1 MSLNQTIDGWRPRR
15 MLRRLADFLI
25 PPQCLTCG
33 LALAEPAAVC
43 PGCWRQLR
51 LIEAPCC
58 DVLGT
63 PFAYDQGEATVSP
76 AALADP
82 PEWNRARAAAA
93 YGEVAK
99 NLIHALKYRD
109 RHEAGLVMARLM
121 ARAGRALLADADAVL
136 PVPLHRLR
144 LWTRRYNQSAL
155 LAQRIAELAGLAYRP
170 ELLVRSRATRRQ
182 VGLDHDRR
190 RKNVLG
196 AFRVP
201 DAAKA
206 EVRGRRILLVDDVMT
221 TGATAGACA
230 KALKR
235 AGAKRVDVLVFAL
248 VLEPR
253 GIHI

>member
-1 MSLNQTIDGWRPRR
+1 MSLNETIDKLRPRR
-15 MLRRLADFLI
+15 MLRRIADFLI
-25 PPQCLTCG
+25 PPQCFTCG
-33 LALAEPAAVC
+33 QALSEPASVC
-43 PGCWRQLR
+43 ADCWRQLR
-51 LIEAPCC
+51 LIETPCC

-82 PEWNRARAAAA
+82 PSWDRARAAVA
-93 YGEVAK
+93 YGDVAK

-109 RHEAGLVMARLM
+109 RHEAALIMARLM
-121 ARAGRALLADADAVL
+121 ARAGAALFADADALL

-144 LWTRRYNQSAL
+144 LWSRRYNQSAL
-155 LAQRIAELAGLAYRP
+155 LARRVGAFSALAYRP
-170 ELLVRSRATRRQ
+170 EILIRSRATRRQ

-190 RKNVLG
+190 AKNVKG

-201 DAAKA
+201 EAAKG
-206 EVRGRRILLVDDVMT
+206 EVRGKRIILIDDVMT

-253 GIHI
+253 GIHM

>member
-1 MSLNQTIDGWRPRR
+1 MSLQETIEALRPRR
-15 MLRRLADFLI
+15 VLRRLADFLI

-33 LALAEPAAVC
+33 LALDEPAAVC
-43 PGCWRQLR
+43 PDCWRQLR
-51 LIEAPCC
+51 LIETPCC

-76 AALADP
+76 AALAAP
-82 PEWNRARAAAA
+82 PPWDRARAAVA

-109 RHEAGLVMARLM
+109 RHEAGLVMSRLM
-121 ARAGRALLADADAVL
+121 TRAGAPLLPDTDALL

-155 LAQRIAELAGLAYRP
+155 LAQRIAALSSVAYRP
-170 ELLVRSRATRRQ
+170 ELLIRSRATRRQ

-190 RKNVLG
+190 RKNVQG

-201 DAAKA
+201 EAAKG
-206 EVRGRRILLVDDVMT
+206 EVRGRRILLIDDVMT

-235 AGAKRVDVLVFAL
+235 AGAARVDVLVFAL

-253 GIHI
+253 GIHM

>member
-1 MSLNQTIDGWRPRR
+1 MSLHETIDGMRPRR

-25 PPQCLTCG
+25 PPQCLTCRQ
-33 LALAEPAAVC
+33 ALAEPAAVC
-43 PGCWRQLR
+43 ADCWRQLR

-82 PEWNRARAAAA
+82 PAWDRARAAVA

-121 ARAGRALLADADAVL
+121 ARSGAALFAEADALL

-155 LAQRIAELAGLAYRP
+155 LAQRIAAFSGLAYRP
-170 ELLVRSRATRRQ
+170 ELLIRSRATRRQ

-190 RKNVLG
+190 RNNVKG

-201 DAAKA
+201 EAAKG
-206 EVRGRRILLVDDVMT
+206 EVRGRRIVLIDDVMT

-235 AGAKRVDVLVFAL
+235 AGAARVDILVFAL

-253 GIHI
+253 GIHM